1 LSITLPDTGSKAF
14 WSGAGKNEIFHPESY
29 KRRVK
34 EAIER
39 ACVIAGIGVEVK

>member
-1 LSITLPDTGSKAF
+1 
-14 WSGAGKNEIFHPESY
+14 PETY
-29 KRRVK
+29 KCQVK